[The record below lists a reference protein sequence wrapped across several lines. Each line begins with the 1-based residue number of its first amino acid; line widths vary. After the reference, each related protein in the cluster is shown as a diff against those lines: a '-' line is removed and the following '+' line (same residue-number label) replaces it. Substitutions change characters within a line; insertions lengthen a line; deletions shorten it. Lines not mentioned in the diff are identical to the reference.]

1 MGAVLVKCLQGKT
14 DLDQDGVPDSE
25 QIKKIIETYFE
36 KKKTKKQSKVLKKIL
51 KS

>member
-1 MGAVLVKCLQGKT
+1 MGNVLVKCLQGKT
-14 DLDQDGVPDSE
+14 DLDADGVPDSE